1 MHEKDLDDIIIQETI
16 LDEIQDIGSLDEDP
30 SEINI
35 KKEENIS
42 ITEIEYPDLEDVE
55 TDL

>member
-55 TDL
+55 TAL